1 MRLSGW
7 LTLLAL
13 GTCSSAGQ
21 QRDYDTRDYFAV
33 HLHGSSLP
41 SGVAQSL
48 GLQYEGPL
56 GSLPDHY
63 TFSCPKHLGASA
75 NHKLHE
81 LRRRRK
87 RRRRSLPISDLPGAE
102 SQDLVDPNEVLW
114 HQKQELR
121 QRHVKRIPAPPPE
134 YRQAVAPGVSDAN
147 DTEKAAQDA
156 AKLQLD
162 QIATTLEIQ
171 DPIFKEQWHLFNP
184 VQLGHDLNVTGVWLD
199 GVTGNGS
206 ITAVIDDGLDMY
218 SNDLKDNYF
227 AAGSYDF
234 NEHTEEPKPRLFD
247 DKHGTRCAGEIAAVR
262 NNVCGVG
269 MAYDSKIAG
278 IRILSKPI
286 SDEDEATALNYHFQE
301 NQIYSCSWGPP
312 DDGKTMEGPGVL
324 IRRAMLNGIQQGRQG
339 NGSVFVFAAGN
350 GAASEDNCNFDG
362 YTNSIYSITV
372 GGIDRAGNHP
382 YYSERC
388 SAQLVVTYSSGN
400 NDAIHTTDVG
410 ADKCYNGHGGTSAAG
425 PLVAGSVALAL
436 SVRPDLSWRD
446 VQYLVIESAVPI
458 HLDDDDWQETKIG
471 KKFSHTFGYGKM
483 DTWQFVEAAR
493 TWKSVKPQAW
503 YHSPWLSVQ
512 HDIPQGDQGLASS
525 FDVTA
530 AMLETANLERVEH
543 VTVTMNIKH
552 TRRGDLSVELRSPE
566 GIVSH
571 IATTRRND
579 AAQAGYDD
587 WTFMSVVHWGE
598 TGIGA
603 WTVIVKDTNVNE
615 FNGTFVDWRLNLWGE
630 CIDPVLQELHPMP
643 DEHDDDHETAIPN
656 ISTTSI
662 TAPTQTDLPSTPTDH
677 IDRPTKPKPDTSG
690 TTTLATPPSATL
702 PTSTTE
708 ADVAEPTHT
717 VSDSFLPSFF
727 PTFGVGPKTQIWIYG
742 SIVLIVLFCAGLG
755 AYFVIQRRRQKR
767 NNPRDDYEFEVLDDD
782 DPDNPGMNGHA
793 GGKKGK
799 RRAGELYDAFA
810 GESDEEL
817 FSDED
822 EQYKDVPTD
831 GVGNAG
837 QDQAH

>member
-1 MRLSGW
+1 MRLPGW
-7 LTLLAL
+7 ASLLAL
-13 GTCSSAGQ
+13 GPCAFALQ
-21 QRDYDTRDYFAV
+21 RRDYDTRDYFAV

-41 SGVAQSL
+41 SNIARSL
-48 GLQYEGPL
+48 GAQLEGPL

-63 TFSCPKHLGASA
+63 TFSCPKHLGSS
-75 NHKLHE
+75 LDDTLQD

-87 RRRRSLPISDLPGAE
+87 RRRSLGYDHISGMPAGDL
-102 SQDLVDPNEVLW
+102 DPLEGILW

-121 QRHVKRIPAPPPE
+121 QRHVKRVPAPPPVS
-134 YRQAVAPGVSDAN
+134 RQAVAPGASNVN
-147 DTEKAAQDA
+147 DTEKAAQEA
-156 AKLQLD
+156 ARLQLD
-162 QIATTLEIQ
+162 EIATTLGIQ

-199 GVTGNGS
+199 GVTGNGA

-218 SNDLKDNYF
+218 SDDLKGNYF

-312 DDGKTMEGPGVL
+312 DDGKTMEGPGIL
-324 IRRAMLNGIQQGRQG
+324 IRRAMLNGIQQGREG

-410 ADKCYNGHGGTSAAG
+410 VDKCYNGHGGTSAAG

-446 VQYLVIESAVPI
+446 VQYLVIEAAVPI
-458 HLDDDDWQETKIG
+458 HLDDGDWHETKIG

-483 DTWQFVEAAR
+483 DTWQFIEAAKA
-493 TWKSVKPQAW
+493 WKSVKPQAW

-512 HDIPQGDQGLASS
+512 HEIPQGDQGLASS

-530 AMLETANLERVEH
+530 AMLETANLERLEH

-552 TRRGDLSVELRSPE
+552 MRRGDLSVELRSPE

-571 IATTRRND
+571 IATTRRYD
-579 AAQAGYDD
+579 EAQAGYDD

-598 TGIGA
+598 TGIGT
-603 WTVIVKDTNVNE
+603 WTVIVKDTNVNDL
-615 FNGTFVDWRLNLWGE
+615 NGTFTDWRLNLWGE
-630 CIDPVLQELHPMP
+630 CIDPIIQELHPMP
-643 DEHDDDHETAIPN
+643 DEHDDDHEIATPD

-662 TAPTQTDLPSTPTDH
+662 AAPSQTDLPATPTDH
-677 IDRPTKPKPDTSG
+677 IDRPTKPKPDASG
-690 TTTLATPPSATL
+690 TTTLATPPSITL
-702 PTSTTE
+702 PTSTSE
-708 ADVAEPTHT
+708 AEVAEPTHT

-755 AYFVIQRRRQKR
+755 AYFLAVQRRQRR
-767 NNPRDDYEFEVLDDD
+767 NHPRDDYEFEVLDDD
-782 DPDNPGMNGHA
+782 DPDAPGMNGHA

-810 GESDEEL
+810 GESSDEAL

-822 EQYKDVPTD
+822 EQYKDVPRD
-831 GVGNAG
+831 GEVQSPAEKG
-837 QDQAH
+837 H